1 MSASATDAEAK
12 HSLSLTDDDVDAITR
27 LLSLLLQQTG
37 RRAGADPKSISKDKA
52 ASLASAG
59 RGEALA
65 RASEALAER
74 KRRANYFA
82 KVLFSEPGWDMLLEL
97 YVGRAAGRR
106 HTVGSLIEVVGN
118 PSTTSIRWINY
129 LEKEKLIEREPHP
142 KDRRVLFI
150 RLTDKAR
157 LRLDEY
163 FTEL

>member
-1 MSASATDAEAK
+1 MSAPSTDPEPK
-12 HSLSLTDDDVDAITR
+12 HRLNLTDNDLDAITR

-37 RRAGADPKSISKDKA
+37 RPAGGPATLSTEQARP
-52 ASLASAG
+52 ASTG

-65 RASEALAER
+65 RAGQALAER
-74 KRRANYFA
+74 KRRANFFA

-97 YVGRAAGRR
+97 YVAEVSGRQ
-106 HTVGSLIEVVGN
+106 HTVGSLIDVVGN

-142 KDRRVLFI
+142 KDRRVVFI

-163 FTEL
+163 FSE